1 MSTIERQ
8 SEPPSAAPGGFRLWL
23 ARLQMAH
30 GRK

>member
-23 ARLQMAH
+23 
-30 GRK
+30 